1 MKSVVL
7 FILQNVFKIQTVIPS
22 LLLTANNNYEYCVV
36 ILSRKLIDL
45 ANMLF
50 MMITWT
56 KNLRGKNIYSLHL
69 NATHIF

>member
-7 FILQNVFKIQTVIPS
+7 FILQNVLKIQTVIPS

-69 NATHIF
+69 NATHTF